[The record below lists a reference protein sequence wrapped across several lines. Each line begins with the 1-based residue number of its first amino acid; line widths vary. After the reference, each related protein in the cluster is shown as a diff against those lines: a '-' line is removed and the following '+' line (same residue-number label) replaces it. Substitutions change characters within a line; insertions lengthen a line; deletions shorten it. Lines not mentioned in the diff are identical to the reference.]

1 MRVIIGVLMAMLM
14 AGPAYSQ
21 MPSINL
27 LHEKKP
33 LTPQEEERQK
43 EIDQAYKN
51 ATKKIPDQKAASDP
65 WGSMRDTGG
74 SQCKPAGELR
84 PRQSALVV

>member
-1 MRVIIGVLMAMLM
+1 MALLLT
-14 AGPAYSQ
+14 GPAYSQ
-21 MPSINL
+21 MPAINL
-27 LHEKKP
+27 LHEKQP

-65 WGSMRDTGG
+65 WGNMRDPGV
-74 SQCKPAGELR
+74 SQANPRSNPGPAKNR
-84 PRQSALVV
+84 

>member
-1 MRVIIGVLMAMLM
+1 MRVIIGVLMAMLL

-27 LHEKKP
+27 LPEKKP

-74 SQCKPAGELR
+74 SQANPRANSGPAR
-84 PRQSALVV
+84 AR